1 MQEHYYM
8 TVFLK
13 GLIVFNLHQFRRL
26 ATLGVW
32 GIFLLTPTVFA
43 QMKTMPEF
51 MPPEASHQA
60 VVKLTQER
68 VDVLQKKLNLQSDQ
82 VAAWSVWSTVLLM
95 DVKQQRM
102 EDLKAFENSREHA
115 MDNSSTPQ
123 KIRYQEKRLQFHI
136 ERLQLLLKLVEAA
149 RLNTDTFYQ
158 LLSKDQPTIFDL
170 FWGNQVMRE
179 HGVNWLY

>member
-1 MQEHYYM
+1 MARFKASMGLNVY
-8 TVFLK
+8 TLK
-13 GLIVFNLHQFRRL
+13 GFIVFNSHQFRRL
-26 ATLGVW
+26 ATLGAW

-68 VDVLQKKLNLQSDQ
+68 VDVLQKKLSLQSDQ
-82 VAAWSVWSTVLLM
+82 VAAWSVWSTALLM

-136 ERLQLLLKLVEAA
+136 ERLQLYSNA
-149 RLNTDTFYQ
+149 
-158 LLSKDQPTIFDL
+158 SKRPGSTRRPFINCCPRINKQFLICFGTTKSC
-170 FWGNQVMRE
+170 VST
-179 HGVNWLY
+179 V